1 MVEKIKIEYK
11 EDIIKK
17 SENHQYLMQ
26 IILIDI
32 IKINFNKSEESK
44 DEN

>member
-1 MVEKIKIEYK
+1 MVEKLKIENK
-11 EDIIKK
+11 EDILKK

-32 IKINFNKSEESK
+32 ININFNKSEESK